1 MIDKKV
7 VDAGAWVYTQ
17 TLKFL
22 HFVSIQGSEASG
34 DHPFMIRIY
43 WHGRQGMKWFKM
55 FHFQNY
61 NSHKGYFWQLEV
73 RYSVTRSACLLE
85 MWSWQNV
92 RVLPLIKWSPK
103 YYCSIKRSTQICN
116 GISLQQYQE
125 RVKNMWFSGRRER
138 AKSKRH
144 QSLRAPHQLILQ
156 RSAVANQ
163 IRETEHSKCCKKVD
177 FSSKDLNDKIGA
189 GIFVF
194 STWNDS
200 RVMKISKFDF
210 NLVSLWRKKIAH
222 SPALFNPRRRDLL
235 KEMFVGG
242 RKFIVDD

>member
-1 MIDKKV
+1 MPLGTIHSWFEFIDTVIKV
-7 VDAGAWVYTQ
+7 WNDSRC
-17 TLKFL
+17 F
-22 HFVSIQGSEASG
+22 I
-34 DHPFMIRIY
+34 
-43 WHGRQGMKWFKM
+43 FKITTAI
-55 FHFQNY
+55 
-61 NSHKGYFWQLEV
+61 KERGGYFWQLEV

-103 YYCSIKRSTQICN
+103 YYCTIKRSTQIRN

-125 RVKNMWFSGRRER
+125 KSQEHAIFKAKRER

-144 QSLRAPHQLILQ
+144 SSLRAPHQLILQ

-194 STWNDS
+194 STWNVS

-210 NLVSLWRKKIAH
+210 NLVSLWRKKNRPFTGPVQPKEER
-222 SPALFNPRRRDLL
+222 SVKRDVCGWQKIYRWWLNS
-235 KEMFVGG
+235 V
-242 RKFIVDD
+242 

>member
-1 MIDKKV
+1 MITKILLHHQKV
-7 VDAGAWVYTQ
+7 NSNPQRNFSST
-17 TLKFL
+17 
-22 HFVSIQGSEASG
+22 VSRKSQEHVI
-34 DHPFMIRIY
+34 
-43 WHGRQGMKWFKM
+43 FKA
-55 FHFQNY
+55 
-61 NSHKGYFWQLEV
+61 K
-73 RYSVTRSACLLE
+73 
-85 MWSWQNV
+85 
-92 RVLPLIKWSPK
+92 
-103 YYCSIKRSTQICN
+103 
-116 GISLQQYQE
+116 
-125 RVKNMWFSGRRER
+125 RER

-194 STWNDS
+194 STWNVS

-210 NLVSLWRKKIAH
+210 NLVSLWRKKNRPFTGPVQPKEER
-222 SPALFNPRRRDLL
+222 SV

>member
-1 MIDKKV
+1 MR
-7 VDAGAWVYTQ
+7 
-17 TLKFL
+17 
-22 HFVSIQGSEASG
+22 E
-34 DHPFMIRIY
+34 
-43 WHGRQGMKWFKM
+43 
-55 FHFQNY
+55 
-61 NSHKGYFWQLEV
+61 
-73 RYSVTRSACLLE
+73 
-85 MWSWQNV
+85 
-92 RVLPLIKWSPK
+92 LPLIKWSPK
-103 YYCSIKRSTQICN
+103 YYCTIKRSTQIRN

-125 RVKNMWFSGRRER
+125 RVKNMWFSRRRER
-138 AKSKRH
+138 HKDKRH

-194 STWNDS
+194 STWNDC

-210 NLVSLWRKKIAH
+210 NLVSLWRKKNRPFTGPVQPKEER
-222 SPALFNPRRRDLL
+222 SV

>member
-1 MIDKKV
+1 
-7 VDAGAWVYTQ
+7 
-17 TLKFL
+17 
-22 HFVSIQGSEASG
+22 
-34 DHPFMIRIY
+34 MIRIY

-61 NSHKGYFWQLEV
+61 NSNKGERGGYFWQLEV

-92 RVLPLIKWSPK
+92 SVLPLIKWSPK
-103 YYCSIKRSTQICN
+103 YYCTIKRSTQIRN

-125 RVKNMWFSGRRER
+125 KSQEHAIFRAKRER
-138 AKSKRH
+138 AKNKRH

-210 NLVSLWRKKIAH
+210 NLVSLWREKNRPFTGPVQPKEERSVKRDVCGWQKIYRWWLN
-222 SPALFNPRRRDLL
+222 S
-235 KEMFVGG
+235 V
-242 RKFIVDD
+242 